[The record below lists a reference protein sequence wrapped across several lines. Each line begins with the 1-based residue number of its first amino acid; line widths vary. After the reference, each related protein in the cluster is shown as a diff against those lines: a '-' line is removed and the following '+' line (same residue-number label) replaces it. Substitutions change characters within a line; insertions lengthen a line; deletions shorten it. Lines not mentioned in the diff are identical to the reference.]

1 MRLNKYFYTEIMMSI
16 QNSVKTYYLEDRTIS
31 DSQVDMERWEEKA
44 NHNIGNQYQRHL
56 TAVEEHLQI
65 R

>member
-1 MRLNKYFYTEIMMSI
+1 MNI

-31 DSQVDMERWEEKA
+31 DSQVDMERWEEKVH
-44 NHNIGNQYQRHL
+44 HNIGNQYQRHL

-65 R
+65 RWSL